1 MSDILVETVANKLT
15 TVSYECLEKAMRLT
29 KSSGHRHLEILHWLY
44 YLVRDENTDLTHIL
58 RHFGIDPGVVHG
70 ELQQAISDL
79 KINQTELP
87 SMSAPFQEALERA
100 WFEGTLRYGDYKIR
114 SAYVLIAVMGDKSSW
129 RQLQSY
135 SPALGAL
142 NRDELIGN
150 MDGIAGA
157 SAETGAR
164 PIDGSG
170 PKAAA
175 PGSAAD
181 GAETSPG
188 SGMGEDALAQFT
200 VDFTARARANEFDPI
215 VGRDDEIRQ
224 VIDVLMRRRQNNP
237 ILTGEA
243 GVGKTAIVEG
253 FAQKVVAGDVPPAL
267 LNTRLAA
274 LDLGLLQAGASM
286 KGEFEKRLRAVI
298 DAVHASIVP
307 TILFIDEA
315 HTLVGAG
322 GAAGTGDAANLL
334 KPALARGT
342 LRTVAATTWAEYR
355 QHFEKDPALTRRFQP
370 VQVDEPDEEKCFT
383 MVRGLLGPMESH
395 HQVRI
400 LDSAVKSAV
409 SLSRRYIPARQLPDK
424 AVSVL
429 DTASARV
436 NISQAAHP
444 AKLADLVARKGFLE
458 TEKQALLNDAELGT
472 DQNEKI
478 DALDAAMG
486 DTQAAIDTI
495 RADWERER
503 KLVAEIRRLN
513 AALTR
518 LRDGDDAEE
527 EEASGTSNDTGTGT
541 DTEERVE
548 MALVPIDDL
557 DLELDVDLNDEA
569 AIRTALQ
576 EKRAEL
582 SRIPEEERMVY
593 AYVDDDAVASIISD
607 WTGIPVGRMVQD
619 EMETILNLT
628 DTLNK
633 RVIGQTHGLG
643 MIAKRIETSRAQLG
657 NPDKPIGVF
666 MLCGPSGVG
675 KTETAIALAE
685 ALYGGEHNL
694 ITINMSEFQ
703 EAHSVSGLKGAPPG
717 YVGYGEGGRLTEAV
731 RRKPYSVVLL
741 DEVEKAHPDVHE
753 IFFQVFD
760 KGSME
765 DGMGRK
771 VDFRNTLILLT
782 SNVGT
787 NEIMDATRHMLDTP
801 VSSDPALAVSDPNA
815 PDPEKLAE
823 DLRPALLEVFP
834 PALLGRIV
842 TIPYY
847 PLSPSVLGFIIRLQ
861 LNRVVKRVKENR
873 DAELLYG
880 DDVVA
885 HIVSLCRD
893 PDSGGRMI
901 DNILTNDLLPK
912 LSRTFLTAQMNGEEL
927 KSVMIK
933 AGEGSLEIVPQSA
946 D

>member
-1 MSDILVETVANKLT
+1 MSDILVENVANKLT
-15 TVSYECLEKAMRLT
+15 TTSYSCLEKAMRLT

-58 RHFGIDPGVVHG
+58 RHFGIDLGGVHAD
-70 ELQQAISDL
+70 LQKAISDL
-79 KINQTELP
+79 KINQTEMP
-87 SMSAPFQEALERA
+87 SMSVPFQEALERA

-114 SAYVLIAVMGDKSSW
+114 SAYVLIAVMGDKTTW
-129 RQLQSY
+129 RQLTSY
-135 SPALGAL
+135 CSDFSKI
-142 NRDELIGN
+142 NRDELIAN
-150 MDGIAGA
+150 LDNIAGA

-170 PKAAA
+170 PKASASAGDGDIGEAA
-175 PGSAAD
+175 PGS
-181 GAETSPG
+181 GV
-188 SGMGEDALAQFT
+188 GEDALAQFT

-253 FAQKVVAGDVPPAL
+253 FAQKIVAGDVPPAL
-267 LNTRLAA
+267 VGTRLCA

-315 HTLVGAG
+315 HTLIGAG

-342 LRTVAATTWAEYR
+342 LRTIAATTWSEYR

-370 VQVDEPDEEKCFT
+370 VQVDEPEEEKCFT
-383 MVRGLLGPMESH
+383 MVRGLLAPMEEH

-400 LDSAVKSAV
+400 LDSAVKAAV

-444 AKLADLVARKGFLE
+444 AKLMDLVARKGFLE
-458 TEKQALLNDAELGT
+458 AEKKALLNDSDLGSAPEEQIESIGT
-472 DQNEKI
+472 AIEETEKEI
-478 DALDAAMG
+478 SE
-486 DTQAAIDTI
+486 I
-495 RADWERER
+495 REAWEKER
-503 KLVAEIRRLN
+503 KLVAEVRRLN
-513 AALTR
+513 AALSR
-518 LRDGDDAEE
+518 LKNGSGEE
-527 EEASGTSNDTGTGT
+527 DTSTPGESEPS
-541 DTEERVE
+541 DTEDL
-548 MALVPIDDL
+548 ALVPIDDMDL
-557 DLELDVDLNDEA
+557 DLDVDLQDEE
-569 AIRTALQ
+569 AIRSALHA
-576 EKRAEL
+576 KRAEL
-582 SRIPEEERMVY
+582 AAIPEDARMVY

-607 WTGIPVGRMVQD
+607 WTGIPVGKMVQD
-619 EMETILNLT
+619 EMQTILSLAE
-628 DTLNK
+628 TLNK
-633 RVIGQTHGLG
+633 RVIGQSHGLG

-675 KTETAIALAE
+675 KTETAISLAE

-760 KGSME
+760 KGWME

-771 VDFRNTLILLT
+771 IDFRNTLILLT

-787 NEIMDATRHMLDTP
+787 NDIMEACSTMLDSP
-801 VSSDPALAVSDPNA
+801 VSSDPSLAATDPNA
-815 PDPEKLAE
+815 PDAEKLAE
-823 DLRPALLEVFP
+823 DLRPALQDVFP

-847 PLSPSVLGFIIRLQ
+847 PLSPSVLGFIVRLQ
-861 LNRVVKRVKENR
+861 LNRIVKRVKENR
-873 DAELLYG
+873 NAELVYG
-880 DDVVA
+880 DDVVS

-912 LSRTFLTAQMNGEEL
+912 LSRAFLTAQMHGEEL
-927 KSVMIK
+927 KTVTLK
-933 AGEGSLEIVPQSA
+933 AGA
-946 D
+946 DGIDIETAE

>member
-15 TVSYECLEKAMRLT
+15 TVGYESLENAMRLT
-29 KSSGHRHLEILHWLY
+29 KSSGHRHLEIVHWLY
-44 YLVRDENTDLTHIL
+44 YLVRDENSDLNHIL
-58 RHFGIDPGVVHG
+58 HHFDITTAAVDAD
-70 ELQQAISDL
+70 LQEAIGKF

-87 SMSAPFQEALERA
+87 GMAAPFQEALERA

-114 SAYVLIAVMGDKSSW
+114 SAYVLIAAMGDKATW
-129 RQLQSY
+129 RQFLSY
-135 SPALGAL
+135 SPSFEQL
-142 NRDELIGN
+142 NRDQLVKN
-150 MDGIAGA
+150 LDAIAGS
-157 SAETGAR
+157 SAEARAR
-164 PIDGSG
+164 PIDRSGPQIAPTTSGADDDSSSGSG
-170 PKAAA
+170 A
-175 PGSAAD
+175 SD
-181 GAETSPG
+181 
-188 SGMGEDALAQFT
+188 DALAQFT
-200 VDFTARARANEFDPI
+200 VDFTARARAEEFDPI
-215 VGRDDEIRQ
+215 VGRDEEIRQ
-224 VIDVLMRRRQNNP
+224 VIDVLLRRRQNNP

-253 FAQKVVAGDVPPAL
+253 FAQKIVAGDVPPTL
-267 LNTRLAA
+267 IGTRLCA

-315 HTLVGAG
+315 HTLIGAG

-342 LRTVAATTWAEYR
+342 LRTVAATTWSEYR

-370 VQVDEPDEEKCFT
+370 VQVDEPDEEKCFA
-383 MVRGLLGPMESH
+383 MVRGLLAPMEDH

-400 LDSAVKSAV
+400 LDSAVRSAV
-409 SLSRRYIPARQLPDK
+409 SLSHRYIPARQLPDK

-436 NISQAAHP
+436 NISQAAQP
-444 AKLADLVARKGFLE
+444 ARLLDLIAKKGFLE
-458 TEKQALLNDAELGT
+458 TEQKALQNDAELGMDHAEQLSSLADAIQKT
-472 DQNEKI
+472 EQEIGALKTEWEK
-478 DALDAAMG
+478 
-486 DTQAAIDTI
+486 
-495 RADWERER
+495 ER
-503 KLVAEIRRLN
+503 KLVAGIRRLN
-513 AALTR
+513 KALIDLNGGAPAPHPDAA
-518 LRDGDDAEE
+518 DIQDPEHEGP
-527 EEASGTSNDTGTGT
+527 
-541 DTEERVE
+541 
-548 MALVPIDDL
+548 ALVPIDEIEL
-557 DLELDVDLNDEA
+557 DLDVDLSDEG
-569 AIRTALQ
+569 AIRAALHD
-576 EKRAEL
+576 KRAEL
-582 SRIPEEERMVY
+582 AQIPEDDRMVY
-593 AYVDDDAVASIISD
+593 AYVDDEAVASIISD

-619 EMETILNLT
+619 EMQTILSLT
-628 DTLNK
+628 ESLNK
-633 RVIGQTHGLG
+633 RVIGQSHGLA

-675 KTETAIALAE
+675 KTETALALAE
-685 ALYGGEHNL
+685 TLYGGEDSL

-760 KGSME
+760 KGWME

-771 VDFRNTLILLT
+771 IDFRNTLILLT

-787 NEIMDATRHMLDTP
+787 DLIMNAASHMLDAP
-801 VSSDPALAVSDPNA
+801 VSDNPELAATDPSA

-823 DLRPALLEVFP
+823 SLRPALLDVFP

-847 PLSPSVLGFIIRLQ
+847 PLSPSMLGFIIRLQ
-861 LNRVVKRVKENR
+861 LNKIVKRVKQNR
-873 DAELLYG
+873 GAELTFG
-880 DDVVA
+880 EDVVSY
-885 HIVSLCRD
+885 IVSLCQD

-912 LSRTFLTAQMNGEEL
+912 LSRAFLTAEMNGEEL
-927 KSVMIK
+927 VSVGLTADA
-933 AGEGSLEIVPQSA
+933 AGIRINQP
-946 D
+946 

>member
-44 YLVRDENTDLTHIL
+44 YLIRDENTDLTHIL
-58 RHFGIDPGVVHG
+58 RHYGIDLGAVHAD
-70 ELQQAISDL
+70 LQQAISDL

-100 WFEGTLRYGDYKIR
+100 WFEGTLRFGDYKIR
-114 SAYVLIAVMGDKSSW
+114 SAYVLLAVMGDKSSW
-129 RQLQSY
+129 RQLCRY
-135 SPALGAL
+135 SSALETL
-142 NRDELIGN
+142 NKDEIIREFES
-150 MDGIAGA
+150 IAGA
-157 SAETGAR
+157 SSETGAR

-175 PGSAAD
+175 GAAPGEAAE
-181 GAETSPG
+181 ASPG
-188 SGMGEDALAQFT
+188 SGVGEDALTQFT
-200 VDFTARARANEFDPI
+200 VDFTARARADEFDPI
-215 VGRDDEIRQ
+215 VGRDEEIRQ

-253 FAQKVVAGDVPPAL
+253 FAQKIVSGDVPPAL
-267 LNTRLAA
+267 LGTRLCA

-342 LRTVAATTWAEYR
+342 LRTVAATTWSEYR

-383 MVRGLLGPMESH
+383 MVRGLLGPMEDH

-400 LDSAVKSAV
+400 LDSAVKAAV

-429 DTASARV
+429 DTASAKV

-444 AKLADLVARKGFLE
+444 ARLSDLVAKKGFLE
-458 TEKQALLNDAELGT
+458 TEKQALLNDAELGH
-472 DQNEKI
+472 DGAEQLE
-478 DALDAAMG
+478 
-486 DTQAAIDTI
+486 AIDEAI
-495 RADWERER
+495 ADTETAIGEVQEAWEKER
-503 KLVAEIRRLN
+503 KLVASIRSLN
-513 AALTR
+513 AALAR
-518 LRDGDDAEE
+518 LKNGEPAPMPESAPEEVENDDAP
-527 EEASGTSNDTGTGT
+527 
-541 DTEERVE
+541 
-548 MALVPIDDL
+548 ALVPIDDL
-557 DLELDVDLNDEA
+557 DLDLDVDLEDEE
-569 AIRTALQ
+569 AIRTALK
-576 EKRAEL
+576 ENREALAE
-582 SRIPEEERMVY
+582 IPEEDRMVF
-593 AYVDDDAVASIISD
+593 AYVDDDAVATIIAD

-619 EMETILNLT
+619 EMETILSLS

-633 RVIGQTHGLG
+633 RVIGQAHGLG
-643 MIAKRIETSRAQLG
+643 MISKRIETSRAQLG

-685 ALYGGEHNL
+685 ALYGGEDNL

-760 KGSME
+760 KGWME

-771 VDFRNTLILLT
+771 IDFRNTLILLT

-787 NEIMDATRHMLDTP
+787 DQIMDAAGHILDQP
-801 VSSDPALAVSDPNA
+801 ISDDPTVAAVDPNA

-823 DLRPALLEVFP
+823 DLRPALLDVFP

-842 TIPYY
+842 TIPYF

-861 LNRVVKRVKENR
+861 LNRVVKRVKQNQN
-873 DAELLYG
+873 AELVYG

-912 LSRTFLTAQMNGEEL
+912 LSRAFLTAQMNGEEIKTATVHASDGEL
-927 KSVMIK
+927 SVTT
-933 AGEGSLEIVPQSA
+933 

>member
-29 KSSGHRHLEILHWLY
+29 KSSGHRHLEILQWLY
-44 YLVRDENTDLTHIL
+44 YLTRDENTDFIHIL
-58 RHFGIDPGVVHG
+58 RHFGIDAGTVHAD
-70 ELQQAISDL
+70 LQKAISEL

-87 SMSAPFQEALERA
+87 SMATPFQESLERA

-114 SAYVLIAVMGDKSSW
+114 SAYVLIAMLGDRTTA
-129 RQLQSY
+129 RQLVSY
-135 SPALGAL
+135 SPALDKL
-142 NRDELIGN
+142 NRDVLVR
-150 MDGIAGA
+150 DLDKIAGA

-164 PIDGSG
+164 PVDGSG
-170 PKAAA
+170 PKAASPTAAGEA
-175 PGSAAD
+175 PSA
-181 GAETSPG
+181 SPG
-188 SGMGEDALAQFT
+188 SGAGEDALMQFT
-200 VDFTARARANEFDPI
+200 VDFTARARAEEFDPI
-215 VGRDDEIRQ
+215 VGRDEEIRQ

-253 FAQKVVAGDVPPAL
+253 FAQKIVAGDVPPAL
-267 LNTRLAA
+267 LGTRLCA

-298 DAVHASIVP
+298 DAVHASITP

-315 HTLVGAG
+315 HTLIGAG

-342 LRTVAATTWAEYR
+342 LRTVAATTWSEYR

-370 VQVDEPDEEKCFT
+370 VQVDEPDEEKCFA
-383 MVRGLLGPMESH
+383 MVRGLLGPMEDH

-400 LDSAVKSAV
+400 LDTAVRSAV
-409 SLSRRYIPARQLPDK
+409 SLSHRYIPARQLPDK

-429 DTASARV
+429 DTACARV
-436 NISQAAHP
+436 NISQAAQP
-444 AKLADLVARKGFLE
+444 AKLSDLVARKGFLE
-458 TEKQALLNDAELGT
+458 TELQALTNDTELGMEH
-472 DQNEKI
+472 QEQ
-478 DALDAAMG
+478 LDSLN
-486 DTQAAIDTI
+486 AAISETEAEIDKV
-495 RADWERER
+495 RGEWENER

-513 AALTR
+513 AALTQ
-518 LRDGDDAEE
+518 LRGGEPAPHPDGAEIE
-527 EEASGTSNDTGTGT
+527 DPDHDSP
-541 DTEERVE
+541 
-548 MALVPIDDL
+548 ALVSIDDIEL
-557 DLELDVDLNDEA
+557 DLDVDLEDEE
-569 AIRTALQ
+569 AIRTALKD
-576 EKRAEL
+576 KRAEL
-582 SRIPEEERMVY
+582 SKIPEDDRMVY
-593 AYVDDDAVASIISD
+593 AYVDDEAVASIISD

-628 DTLNK
+628 DSLNK
-633 RVIGQTHGLG
+633 RVIGQAHGLG

-675 KTETAIALAE
+675 KTETALALAE
-685 ALYGGEHNL
+685 TLYGGEDSL

-760 KGSME
+760 KGWME
-765 DGMGRK
+765 DGMGRRI
-771 VDFRNTLILLT
+771 DFRNTLILLT

-787 NEIMDATRHMLDTP
+787 DIIMHAAGNMLDAP
-801 VSSDPALAVSDPNA
+801 VSSDPTLAAKDPNA

-823 DLRPALLEVFP
+823 ALRPALLDVFP

-847 PLSPSVLGFIIRLQ
+847 PLSPSMLGFIVRLQ
-861 LNRVVKRVKENR
+861 LNRIVKRVKQNR
-873 DAELLYG
+873 EADLAYG

-912 LSRTFLTAQMNGEEL
+912 LSRAFLTAQMNGEEI
-927 KSVMIK
+927 M
-933 AGEGSLEIVPQSA
+933 SA
-946 D
+946 SITAQEDGLAVTTQ

>member
-15 TVSYECLEKAMRLT
+15 TVGYESLENAMRLT
-29 KSSGHRHLEILHWLY
+29 KSSGHRHLEIVHWLY
-44 YLVRDENTDLTHIL
+44 YLVRDENSDLNHIL
-58 RHFGIDPGVVHG
+58 RHFDITTATVDAD
-70 ELQQAISDL
+70 LQEAIGKF

-87 SMSAPFQEALERA
+87 GMAAPFQEALERA

-114 SAYVLIAVMGDKSSW
+114 SAYVLIAAMSDKATW
-129 RQLQSY
+129 RQFLSY
-135 SPALGAL
+135 SPAFEQL
-142 NRDELIGN
+142 NRDQLVKNLDE
-150 MDGIAGA
+150 IAGS
-157 SAETGAR
+157 SAEARAR

-170 PKAAA
+170 PQIA
-175 PGSAAD
+175 PTTSGAD
-181 GAETSPG
+181 DDGNSG
-188 SGMGEDALAQFT
+188 SGASDDALAQFT
-200 VDFTARARANEFDPI
+200 VDFTARARAKEFDPI
-215 VGRDDEIRQ
+215 VGRDEEIRQ
-224 VIDVLMRRRQNNP
+224 VIDVLLRRRQNNP

-253 FAQKVVAGDVPPAL
+253 FAQKIVAGDVPPTL
-267 LNTRLAA
+267 IGTRLCA

-315 HTLVGAG
+315 HTLIGAG

-342 LRTVAATTWAEYR
+342 LRTVAATTWSEYR

-370 VQVDEPDEEKCFT
+370 VQVDEPDEEKCFA
-383 MVRGLLGPMESH
+383 MVRGLLAPMEDH

-400 LDSAVKSAV
+400 LDSAVRSAV
-409 SLSRRYIPARQLPDK
+409 SLSHRYIPARQLPDK

-436 NISQAAHP
+436 NISQAAQP
-444 AKLADLVARKGFLE
+444 ARLLDLIAKKGFLE
-458 TEKQALLNDAELGT
+458 TEQKALQNDAELGMDHAEQLSSLADAIKKT
-472 DQNEKI
+472 EQDIGALKTEWEK
-478 DALDAAMG
+478 
-486 DTQAAIDTI
+486 
-495 RADWERER
+495 ER
-503 KLVAEIRRLN
+503 KLVAGIRRLN
-513 AALTR
+513 KALIDLNGGAPAPHPDAA
-518 LRDGDDAEE
+518 DIQDPEHEGP
-527 EEASGTSNDTGTGT
+527 
-541 DTEERVE
+541 
-548 MALVPIDDL
+548 ALVPIDEIEL
-557 DLELDVDLNDEA
+557 DLDVDLSDEE
-569 AIRTALQ
+569 AIRAALH

-582 SRIPEEERMVY
+582 AQIPEDDRMVY
-593 AYVDDDAVASIISD
+593 AYVDDEAVASIISD

-619 EMETILNLT
+619 EMQTILSLT
-628 DTLNK
+628 ESLNK
-633 RVIGQTHGLG
+633 RVIGQSHGLA

-675 KTETAIALAE
+675 KTETALALAE
-685 ALYGGEHNL
+685 TLYGGEDSL

-760 KGSME
+760 KGWME

-771 VDFRNTLILLT
+771 IDFRNTLILLT

-787 NEIMDATRHMLDTP
+787 DLIMNAASHMLDAP
-801 VSSDPALAVSDPNA
+801 VSDDPELAETDPNA

-823 DLRPALLEVFP
+823 SLRPALLDVFP

-847 PLSPSVLGFIIRLQ
+847 PLSPSMLGFIIRLQ
-861 LNRVVKRVKENR
+861 LNKIVKRVKQNR
-873 DAELLYG
+873 GAELTFG
-880 DDVVA
+880 EDVVSY
-885 HIVSLCRD
+885 IVSLCQD

-912 LSRTFLTAQMNGEEL
+912 LSRAFLTSEMNGEEL
-927 KSVMIK
+927 VSVGLTADATGIK
-933 AGEGSLEIVPQSA
+933 INQP
-946 D
+946 

>member
-58 RHFGIDPGVVHG
+58 SHFGIDLGTVHAD
-70 ELQQAISDL
+70 LQKAISEL
-79 KINQTELP
+79 KLNQTELP

-114 SAYVLIAVMGDKSSW
+114 SAYVLMAVMGEKSVW
-129 RQLQSY
+129 RQL
-135 SPALGAL
+135 LGHCSQFEKL
-142 NRDELIGN
+142 NRDTITDNL
-150 MDGIAGA
+150 DAVAGA

-164 PIDGSG
+164 PVDGSG
-170 PKAAA
+170 PKSAAPATAGDGGEMA
-175 PGSAAD
+175 PGS
-181 GAETSPG
+181 GV
-188 SGMGEDALAQFT
+188 GEDALTQFT
-200 VDFTARARANEFDPI
+200 VDFTARARADEFDPI
-215 VGRDDEIRQ
+215 VGRDEEIRQ

-253 FAQKVVAGDVPPAL
+253 FAQKIVAGDVPPAL
-267 LNTRLAA
+267 IGTRIAA
-274 LDLGLLQAGASM
+274 LDLGLLQAGASV

-315 HTLVGAG
+315 HTLIGAG

-383 MVRGLLGPMESH
+383 MVRGLLTPMESH

-400 LDSAVKSAV
+400 LDSAVKAAV

-444 AKLADLVARKGFLE
+444 ARLTDLFAKKGFLE
-458 TEKQALLNDAELGT
+458 TEKTALLNDSELGSVAS
-472 DQNEKI
+472 DHIE
-478 DALDAAMG
+478 
-486 DTQAAIDTI
+486 AIDSAISETEDAIETI
-495 RADWERER
+495 RGNWERER
-503 KLVAEIRRLN
+503 RLVSEIRRLN
-513 AALTR
+513 TALTR
-518 LRDGDDAEE
+518 LKRGDD
-527 EEASGTSNDTGTGT
+527 EEASPPTEKPDGT
-541 DTEERVE
+541 DHSQDT
-548 MALVPIDDL
+548 ALVPIDSL
-557 DLELDVDLNDEA
+557 ELELDVDMEDEGALRA
-569 AIRTALQ
+569 ALA
-576 EKRAEL
+576 EKRKELAE
-582 SRIPEEERMVY
+582 IPEEDRMVY

-607 WTGIPVGRMVQD
+607 WTGVPVGRMVQD
-619 EMETILNLT
+619 EMQTILSLA

-633 RVIGQTHGLG
+633 RVIGQAHGLG

-657 NPDKPIGVF
+657 NPNKPIGVF

-771 VDFRNTLILLT
+771 IDFRNTLILLT

-787 NEIMDATRHMLDTP
+787 NEIMDASAAMLDTP
-801 VSSDPALAVSDPNA
+801 VSSDPALAATDPNA

-823 DLRPALLEVFP
+823 DLRPALLDVFP

-847 PLSPSVLGFIIRLQ
+847 PLSPSVLGFIVRLQ
-861 LNRVVKRVKENR
+861 LDRIVKRVRENQN
-873 DAELLYG
+873 AELVYG

-912 LSRTFLTAQMNGEEL
+912 LSRAFLTAQMHGEEIERVTL
-927 KSVMIK
+927 T
-933 AGEGSLEIVPQSA
+933 AGDDGLGVEAG
-946 D
+946 

>member
-15 TVSYECLEKAMRLT
+15 TVSYESLENAMRLT
-29 KSSGHRHLEILHWLY
+29 KSSGHRHLEIVHWLY
-44 YLVRDENTDLTHIL
+44 YLLRDENSDLTHIL
-58 RHFGIDPGVVHG
+58 RHFDIDSSVVD
-70 ELQQAISDL
+70 SDL
-79 KINQTELP
+79 QTAIAKFKINQTELP
-87 SMSAPFQEALERA
+87 GMAAPFQEALERA

-114 SAYVLIAVMGDKSSW
+114 SAYVLIAAMGDKSAW
-129 RQLQSY
+129 RQFLSY
-135 SPALGAL
+135 SSAFEKL
-142 NRDELIGN
+142 NRDILVKN
-150 MDGIAGA
+150 LDAIAGA

-170 PKAAA
+170 PQTAAAAAPGEAAA
-175 PGSAAD
+175 PGS
-181 GAETSPG
+181 GA
-188 SGMGEDALAQFT
+188 GEDALSQFT
-200 VDFTARARANEFDPI
+200 VDFTARARAEEFDPI
-215 VGRDDEIRQ
+215 VGRDEEIRQ
-224 VIDVLMRRRQNNP
+224 VIDVLLRRRQNNP

-253 FAQKVVAGDVPPAL
+253 FAQKIVAGDVPPSL
-267 LNTRLAA
+267 LGTRLCA

-315 HTLVGAG
+315 HTLIGAG

-342 LRTVAATTWAEYR
+342 LRTVAATTWSEYR

-370 VQVDEPDEEKCFT
+370 VQVDEPDEEKCFA
-383 MVRGLLGPMESH
+383 MVRGLLGPMEDH

-400 LDSAVKSAV
+400 LDSAVRSAV
-409 SLSRRYIPARQLPDK
+409 SLSHRYIPARQLPDK

-436 NISQAAHP
+436 NISQAAQP
-444 AKLADLVARKGFLE
+444 AKLLDLVAKKGFLE
-458 TEKQALLNDAELGT
+458 TEHKALSNDTELGMEHEEQLSALT
-472 DQNEKI
+472 EAIEKTEQDI
-478 DALDAAMG
+478 ETLRG
-486 DTQAAIDTI
+486 E
-495 RADWERER
+495 WEAER
-503 KLVAEIRRLN
+503 LLVAGIRRLN
-513 AALTR
+513 KALMDLSGGEPAPHPDAAEIA
-518 LRDGDDAEE
+518 DPEHEGP
-527 EEASGTSNDTGTGT
+527 
-541 DTEERVE
+541 
-548 MALVPIDDL
+548 ALVPIDDIDL
-557 DLELDVDLNDEA
+557 DLGIDLADEQ
-569 AIRTALQ
+569 AIRDALHD
-576 EKRAEL
+576 KRAEL
-582 SRIPEEERMVY
+582 AKIPEDDRMVY
-593 AYVDDDAVASIISD
+593 AYVDDEAVASIISD

-619 EMETILNLT
+619 EMQTILSLT
-628 DTLNK
+628 ESLNK
-633 RVIGQTHGLG
+633 RVIGQSHGLA

-675 KTETAIALAE
+675 KTETALALAE
-685 ALYGGEHNL
+685 TLYGGEDSL

-760 KGSME
+760 KGWME

-771 VDFRNTLILLT
+771 IDFRNTLILLT

-787 NEIMDATRHMLDTP
+787 DLIMSAASQMLDTP
-801 VSSDPALAVSDPNA
+801 VSDDPEMAATDPNA

-823 DLRPALLEVFP
+823 SLRPALLEVFP

-847 PLSPSVLGFIIRLQ
+847 PLSPSMLGFIIRLQ
-861 LNRVVKRVKENR
+861 LNKIVKRVKQNR
-873 DAELLYG
+873 GADLTYG
-880 DDVVA
+880 EDVVA
-885 HIVSLCRD
+885 YIVSLCRD

-912 LSRTFLTAQMNGEEL
+912 LSRAFLTAEMNGEEL
-927 KSVMIK
+927 TSVTLK
-933 AGEGSLEIVPQSA
+933 AGDDGIEIDQG
-946 D
+946 

>member
-44 YLVRDENTDLTHIL
+44 YLIRDENTDLTHIL
-58 RHFGIDPGVVHG
+58 RHYGIDLGAVHAD
-70 ELQQAISDL
+70 LQQAISDL

-100 WFEGTLRYGDYKIR
+100 WFEGTLRFGDYKIR
-114 SAYVLIAVMGDKSSW
+114 SAYVLLAVMGDKSSW
-129 RQLQSY
+129 RQLCRY
-135 SPALGAL
+135 SSALETL
-142 NRDELIGN
+142 NKDEIIREFES
-150 MDGIAGA
+150 IAGA
-157 SAETGAR
+157 SSETGAR

-175 PGSAAD
+175 GAAPGEAAE
-181 GAETSPG
+181 ASPG
-188 SGMGEDALAQFT
+188 SGVGEDALTQFT
-200 VDFTARARANEFDPI
+200 VDFTARARADEFDPI
-215 VGRDDEIRQ
+215 VGRDEEIRQ

-253 FAQKVVAGDVPPAL
+253 FAQKIVSGDVPPAL
-267 LNTRLAA
+267 LGTRLCA

-342 LRTVAATTWAEYR
+342 LRTVAATTWSEYR

-383 MVRGLLGPMESH
+383 MVRGLLGPMEDH

-400 LDSAVKSAV
+400 LDSAVKAAV

-429 DTASARV
+429 DTASAKV

-444 AKLADLVARKGFLE
+444 ARLSDLVAKKGFLE
-458 TEKQALLNDAELGT
+458 TEKQALLNDAELGH
-472 DQNEKI
+472 DGAEQLE
-478 DALDAAMG
+478 
-486 DTQAAIDTI
+486 AIDEAI
-495 RADWERER
+495 ADTETAIGEVQEAWEKER
-503 KLVAEIRRLN
+503 KLVASIRSLN
-513 AALTR
+513 AALAR
-518 LRDGDDAEE
+518 LKNGEPAPMPESAP
-527 EEASGTSNDTGTGT
+527 EEAENGDAP
-541 DTEERVE
+541 
-548 MALVPIDDL
+548 ALVPIDDL
-557 DLELDVDLNDEA
+557 DLDLDVDLEDEE
-569 AIRTALQ
+569 AIRTALK
-576 EKRAEL
+576 ENREALAE
-582 SRIPEEERMVY
+582 IPEEDRMVF
-593 AYVDDDAVASIISD
+593 AYVDDDAVATIIAD

-619 EMETILNLT
+619 EMETILSLS

-633 RVIGQTHGLG
+633 RVIGQAHGLG
-643 MIAKRIETSRAQLG
+643 MISKRIETSRAQLG

-685 ALYGGEHNL
+685 ALYGGEDNL

-760 KGSME
+760 KGWME

-771 VDFRNTLILLT
+771 IDFRNTLILLT

-787 NEIMDATRHMLDTP
+787 DQIMDAAGHILDQP
-801 VSSDPALAVSDPNA
+801 ISDDPTVAAVDPNA

-823 DLRPALLEVFP
+823 DLRPALLDVFP

-842 TIPYY
+842 TIPYF

-861 LNRVVKRVKENR
+861 LNRVVKRVKQNQN
-873 DAELLYG
+873 AELVYG

-912 LSRTFLTAQMNGEEL
+912 LSRAFLTAQMNGQEIKTATVHASDGEL
-927 KSVMIK
+927 SVTT
-933 AGEGSLEIVPQSA
+933 

>member
-15 TVSYECLEKAMRLT
+15 TVSYDCLEKAMRLT
-29 KSSGHRHLEILHWLY
+29 KSSGHRNLEILHWLY
-44 YLVRDENTDLTHIL
+44 YLARDDSTDFVHIL
-58 RHFGIDPGVVHG
+58 RHFGVDVGAVH
-70 ELQQAISDL
+70 EDLQQAIAAL

-87 SMSAPFQEALERA
+87 SMAAPFQDALERA

-114 SAYVLIAVMGDKSSW
+114 SAYVLIAAMGDRTTW
-129 RQLQSY
+129 RQFLGY
-135 SPALGAL
+135 SSALSQL
-142 NRDELIGN
+142 NRDALVQN
-150 MDGIAGA
+150 LDGIAGA

-170 PKAAA
+170 PKSASGAAA
-175 PGSAAD
+175 GDAPD
-181 GAETSPG
+181 IQPG
-188 SGMGEDALAQFT
+188 SGVGEDALSQFT
-200 VDFTARARANEFDPI
+200 VDFTARARAEEFDPI
-215 VGRDDEIRQ
+215 VGRDEEIRQ

-253 FAQKVVAGDVPPAL
+253 FAQKIVAGDVPPAL
-267 LNTRLAA
+267 LGTRLCA

-315 HTLVGAG
+315 HTLIGAG

-342 LRTVAATTWAEYR
+342 LRTVAATTWSEYR

-370 VQVDEPDEEKCFT
+370 VQVDEPDEEKCFA
-383 MVRGLLGPMESH
+383 MVRGLLGPMEDH

-400 LDSAVKSAV
+400 LDSAVTSAV
-409 SLSRRYIPARQLPDK
+409 SLSHRYIPARQLPDK

-436 NISQAAHP
+436 NISQAAQP
-444 AKLADLVARKGFLE
+444 AKLSDLAARQNFLE
-458 TEKQALLNDAELGT
+458 TERQALTNDTELGMEH
-472 DQNEKI
+472 QEQL
-478 DALDAAMG
+478 DALGKAIE
-486 DTQAAIDTI
+486 DTQKEIEST
-495 RADWERER
+495 REEWENER
-503 KLVAEIRRLN
+503 KLVAGIRRLN
-513 AALTR
+513 AALAELKGGTAAPHP
-518 LRDGDDAEE
+518 DAGNIDEL
-527 EEASGTSNDTGTGT
+527 DT
-541 DTEERVE
+541 DLP
-548 MALVPIDDL
+548 ALVPIDDIEL
-557 DLELDVDLNDEA
+557 DLEIDLEDEEAVRA
-569 AIRTALQ
+569 ALHDL
-576 EKRAEL
+576 RAEL
-582 SRIPEEERMVY
+582 SQIPEDERMVY
-593 AYVDDDAVASIISD
+593 AYVDDEAVASIISD

-628 DTLNK
+628 DSLNA
-633 RVIGQTHGLG
+633 RVIGQAHGLA
-643 MIAKRIETSRAQLG
+643 MISKRIETSRAQLG

-675 KTETAIALAE
+675 KTETALALAE
-685 ALYGGEHNL
+685 TLYGGEESL

-760 KGSME
+760 KGWME

-771 VDFRNTLILLT
+771 IDFRNTLILLT

-787 NEIMDATRHMLDTP
+787 DIIMNAASKMLDAP
-801 VSSDPALAVSDPNA
+801 VSSDADLAKTDPNA
-815 PDPEKLAE
+815 PNPEELAE
-823 DLRPALLEVFP
+823 ALRPSLLDVFP

-847 PLSPSVLGFIIRLQ
+847 PLSASMLGFIVRLQ
-861 LNRVVKRVKENR
+861 LNRIVKRVKQNKN
-873 DAELLYG
+873 AELAFG

-912 LSRTFLTAQMNGEEL
+912 LSRAFLTAQMNGEEIDTA
-927 KSVMIK
+927 SIVTTD
-933 AGEGSLEIVPQSA
+933 EGLEVTTK
-946 D
+946 

>member
-44 YLVRDENTDLTHIL
+44 YLVRDDTTDLVHIL
-58 RHFGIDPGVVHG
+58 RHFGIDAGVVHAD
-70 ELQQAISDL
+70 LQQAIAEL

-87 SMSAPFQEALERA
+87 SMSTPFQEALERA

-114 SAYVLIAVMGDKSSW
+114 SAYVLIAAMGDKTTW
-129 RQLQSY
+129 RQFLGY
-135 SPALGAL
+135 SGAL
-142 NRDELIGN
+142 AEINRDVLVRNLDSIT
-150 MDGIAGA
+150 GA
-157 SAETGAR
+157 SGETAAR

-175 PGSAAD
+175 SAAGGED
-181 GAETSPG
+181 AETAPG
-188 SGMGEDALAQFT
+188 SGVGEDALAQFT
-200 VDFTARARANEFDPI
+200 VDFTARARAEEFDPI

-253 FAQKVVAGDVPPAL
+253 FAQKIVAGDVPPAL
-267 LNTRLAA
+267 LGTRLCA

-315 HTLVGAG
+315 HTLIGAG

-342 LRTVAATTWAEYR
+342 LRTVAATTWSEYR

-370 VQVDEPDEEKCFT
+370 VQVDEPDEENCFA
-383 MVRGLLGPMESH
+383 MVRGLLGPMEEH

-400 LDSAVKSAV
+400 LDSAVRSAV
-409 SLSRRYIPARQLPDK
+409 SLSHRYIPARQLPDK

-436 NISQAAHP
+436 NISQAAQP
-444 AKLADLVARKGFLE
+444 AKLSDLVARKGFLE
-458 TEKQALLNDAELGT
+458 TEKQALTNDAELGMEHQEQLDT
-472 DQNEKI
+472 LNSAIEDTETEIEAVRNE
-478 DALDAAMG
+478 
-486 DTQAAIDTI
+486 
-495 RADWERER
+495 WERER
-503 KLVAEIRRLN
+503 KLVAGIRRLN
-513 AALTR
+513 AALSA
-518 LRDGDDAEE
+518 LKGGDPAPHPEGSEIEDPEH
-527 EEASGTSNDTGTGT
+527 GGP
-541 DTEERVE
+541 
-548 MALVPIDDL
+548 ALVSIDDIEL
-557 DLELDVDLNDEA
+557 DLDVDLEDET
-569 AIRTALQ
+569 AIRDAL
-576 EKRAEL
+576 KDLRAEL
-582 SRIPEEERMVY
+582 SQIPEDDRMVY
-593 AYVDDDAVASIISD
+593 AYVDDEAVASIISD

-619 EMETILNLT
+619 EMQTILNLT
-628 DTLNK
+628 DSLNK
-633 RVIGQTHGLG
+633 RVIGQAHGLA

-675 KTETAIALAE
+675 KTETALALAE
-685 ALYGGEHNL
+685 QLYGGEDSL

-760 KGSME
+760 KGWME
-765 DGMGRK
+765 DGMGRRI
-771 VDFRNTLILLT
+771 DFRNTLILLT

-787 NEIMDATRHMLDTP
+787 DLIMNAASHMLDAP
-801 VSSDPALAVSDPNA
+801 VSSNPEQAATDPNA
-815 PDPEKLAE
+815 PDPEQLAE
-823 DLRPALLEVFP
+823 SLRPALLDVFP

-847 PLSPSVLGFIIRLQ
+847 PLSPSMLGFIVRLQ
-861 LNRVVKRVKENR
+861 LNRIVKRVKENR
-873 DAELLYG
+873 DATLAYG
-880 DDVVA
+880 DDLVA

-912 LSRTFLTAQMNGEEL
+912 LSRTFLTAQMNGEEIAEVTL
-927 KSVMIK
+927 V
-933 AGEGSLEIVPQSA
+933 AGDDGIEITTGTDS
-946 D
+946 